1 MPKISHSVPKVD
13 QAEKLSGRAI
23 YVNDIMLDHMHYAI
37 TLRSI
42 HPYAKIKHIEYPP
55 LPEGYFIID
64 YRHIPGENVV
74 HMIDSDWK
82 VFATDEV
89 TYIGEP
95 IALIVGKERSI
106 IKNILGQTH
115 VDYEVLEPILT
126 LTHST
131 IHKTLTKGKYQEALK
146 QADQVIKETFH
157 TGYQEQAYIEPQGF
171 VCYQENGHKM
181 VLKGSL
187 QCPYYVKNAVQ
198 RALGYQE
205 DQVRI
210 IQAAV
215 GGAFGGKE
223 EYPSVIACELAVAV
237 HHLHVPIKLI
247 LEREEDMMVTTKR
260 HPSEITLEAAV
271 QKDRILGIKAHV
283 KLNGGAATG
292 LSGVVLS
299 RSMIAITDAYT
310 IDHLDV
316 TGDVYKTHTVPTGA
330 FRGFGAPQMIFAIEM
345 FMEHVAKKL
354 HTDSFIFRYQHLAK
368 QGDLT
373 STSGHFRD
381 PIIMDQLIHHVMKES
396 DYLYKRE
403 HYTKEKNFHGI
414 GMSWFLHGC
423 GFTGSGESDH
433 IHAKVK
439 LRKDTNDDVHLLIAA
454 VDMGQ
459 GAFTSLK
466 KIVVNTLDIP
476 SEKVFFQP
484 PDTDVI
490 VDSGP
495 TVASRTIM
503 IVGGLLEKAAIRLKK
518 EWKSHEEQE
527 IIEHYTNPSY
537 ITWDEQT
544 MRGDAYPA
552 YSWGVNIVEVEV
564 SKITYQVT
572 IKHVWSAYD
581 IGEVIDLRL
590 ALGQADGGITQG
602 IAYGYLEVMQDH
614 LGHLKQKNM
623 TDYIIPTAL
632 DVGKTKTTFFPNPYQ
647 LGPFGAKGLGEL
659 SLVGGAPAV
668 ALAIEHAIGK
678 PIHTIPA
685 TPEMIMELINDD
697 TH

>member
-13 QAEKLSGRAI
+13 QADKLSGKAI
-23 YVNDIMLDHMHYAI
+23 YVNDIMMDNMHYAI

-42 HPYAKIKHIEYPP
+42 HPYANIKHIHYPP

-64 YRHIPGENVV
+64 HHHIPADNVV
-74 HMIDSDWK
+74 NMIESDWK
-82 VFATDEV
+82 VFAKDQV

-95 IALIVGKERSI
+95 ILLVIGKDRKVIKEILSSI
-106 IKNILGQTH
+106 N
-115 VDYEVLEPILT
+115 VDYDILEPT
-126 LTHST
+126 FEFTDSV
-131 IHKTLTKGKYQEALK
+131 IHKTLTKGSYQEIL
-146 QADQVIKETFH
+146 QHADQVIQETFH

-171 VCYQENGHKM
+171 ICYPEGEKKI

-187 QCPYYVKNAVQ
+187 QCPYYVKNAVV
-198 RALGYQE
+198 RTLGYPE

-247 LEREEDMMVTTKR
+247 LEREEDMLVTTKR

-271 QKDRILGIKAHV
+271 KKDHVLGIKAHV
-283 KLNGGAATG
+283 KLNGGAAIG

-299 RSMIAITDAYT
+299 RAMIAITDAYT

-316 TGDVYKTHTVPTGA
+316 VGDVYKTHTVPTGA

-345 FMEHVAKKL
+345 FMEHLANRL
-354 HTDSFIFRYQHLAK
+354 HKDSFIFRYQHLAK

-396 DYLYKRE
+396 DYVYKRE
-403 HYTKEKNFHGI
+403 HYKKEHSFHGI

-439 LRKDTNDDVHLLIAA
+439 LRKDQNNDVHLLIAA

-466 KIVVNTLDIP
+466 KIVVQTLDIP
-476 SEKVFFQP
+476 DDKVFFQP

-503 IVGGLLEKAAIRLKK
+503 IVGGLLEKAAKRLKQ
-518 EWKSHEEQE
+518 EWKDHEEQI
-527 IIEHYTNPSY
+527 IIEHYTNPPY
-537 ITWDEQT
+537 IKWDEAS

-552 YSWGVNIVEVEV
+552 YSWGVNVVEVEV

-581 IGEVIDLRL
+581 IGEVIDERL
-590 ALGQADGGITQG
+590 ALGQADGGIAQG

-614 LGHLKQKNM
+614 LGQLKQKNM

-668 ALAIEHAIGK
+668 ALAIEHAIGRPVHK
-678 PIHTIPA
+678 IPV
-685 TPEMIMELINDD
+685 TPETIMELIE
-697 TH
+697 T